1 MIPGTSLEAEE
12 VCGVSNL
19 GIVNC
24 FGLGGVLLAI
34 WLNVRFPRFAPRSLK
49 ATMLSLVSGLL
60 VIQLLPDLI
69 PVVVGDG
76 ESPRLVAVA
85 LFFVFLPLFAY
96 VCLSMI
102 WFMRMVMG
110 MAGLR

>member
-1 MIPGTSLEAEE
+1 MSSEAEE
-12 VCGVSNL
+12 RVEMSSL
-19 GIVNC
+19 ATVNS

-34 WLNVRFPRFAPRSLK
+34 WVNVRFPHFAPRGLK